1 MEKLIEGLKVLI
13 KKVVEGNDELK
24 EIRKVLEEIRKEQIE
39 LNKKIDSISYR
50 YWVVNRDKLE
60 EARKDKKENKV
71 ENKTENKNEVVKVI
85 NNKINE
91 KQGIKQEKPYYEEEI
106 EINEEEWE
114 KI

>member
-39 LNKKIDSISYR
+39 LSKKIDSISYR

-91 KQGIKQEKPYYEEEI
+91 KQGKQEKPYYEEEI